1 MITVIT
7 MNPSVDRSYEVDN
20 FQLEKVQRAN
30 SMIATAGGKG
40 LNVARVIKSLGG
52 HARCMGFLGGHTGD
66 FIRQEVLAHGLAA
79 HFTTIAGTSRTCL
92 NICNQDGCSTEI
104 IEPGPVIEP
113 REVEVFK
120 GGLEAV
126 LADTKILVAAG
137 SLPPG
142 VPNECYAEIAAICKR
157 RSIKFILDSS
167 GEALRAALVQQPFLI
182 KPNETELAALSGMRV
197 ETEAEA
203 FAASSRVLEMG
214 AENVCVSLG
223 KKGMMLN
230 GSMGRLVVHIPTV
243 KVQNTVGCG
252 DSLVGGLAYALEQGW
267 NVFKMLK
274 FANACG
280 ISNALHAGVGIIDPS
295 QVEFFS
301 GQVTV
306 LPYADIN

>member
-7 MNPSVDRSYEVDN
+7 LNPSVDRSYEVDD
-20 FQLEKVQRAN
+20 FQLEKVQRAK
-30 SMIATAGGKG
+30 SIIATAGGKG

-52 HARCMGFLGGHTGD
+52 SACCMGFLGGHTGD
-66 FIRQEVLAHGLAA
+66 FIRQEVLAHGLTA

-92 NICNQDGCSTEI
+92 NIRNKDGCSTEL
-104 IEPGPVIEP
+104 IESGPVIAP
-113 REVEVFK
+113 SEVEAFE
-120 GGLEAV
+120 GALDAA

-142 VPNECYAEIAAICKR
+142 VPVACYAGIAAICKQ

-167 GEALRAALVQQPFLI
+167 GEALRASLVQQPFLI
-182 KPNETELAALSGMRV
+182 KPNEEELAALSGMRV
-197 ETEAEA
+197 ETEVEA
-203 FAASSRVLEMG
+203 FAASSKVLEMG

-230 GSMGRLVVHIPTV
+230 GSMGRFVVHIPTV

-252 DSLVGGLAYALEQGW
+252 DSLVGGLAYALEQKW
-267 NVFKMLK
+267 NVFEMLK

-280 ISNALHAGVGIIDPS
+280 ISNALHAGVGIIDQS
-295 QVEFFS
+295 QVECFS